1 MKELSQILH
10 EYLMEIG
17 MTDENILILY
27 VLILSLIS
35 LVGLYVID
43 FICKKIIRV
52 VFIRFAKKS
61 KSRFDDILITNRT
74 PRYIAHLI
82 PFSISLFII
91 PFIFNEF
98 TAISD
103 LLIRVNKM
111 ILVLVIVFI
120 LRSLIYTVRD
130 YFKTLPKLKDK
141 PIDSYIQVIMM
152 FIWAFSVVS
161 LLALITGRSF
171 MEFITTI
178 GAASAII
185 ILVFKDTIM
194 GFVAS
199 IQVSVND
206 MVRIG
211 DWITFQKYGADGDV
225 IEINLATVK
234 VQNFDMTITT
244 IPTYAL
250 ISDSF
255 KNWRG
260 MVSSEGRR
268 IKRSININFDSIKFL
283 NKEDIQKLSKIEI
296 ISSYV
301 NDRRNDIDGFNL
313 KNNVDKDL
321 LLNGRNLTN
330 IGVFRKYLQTY
341 IETHSAINKDMTI
354 MVRQLDPTIHG
365 VPLEVYAFSS
375 DKEWQNYEY
384 IISDIFDHIISS
396 VKYFDLHIF
405 EMPSSVSIKNLK
417 L

>member
-1 MKELSQILH
+1 MKELSQILNQ
-10 EYLMEIG
+10 YLMEIG
-17 MTDENILILY
+17 MTDENTLILY

-35 LVGLYVID
+35 LIGLYVID

-52 VFIRFAKKS
+52 VFIKFAKKS

-74 PRYIAHLI
+74 PKYIAHII
-82 PFSISLFII
+82 PFSISLSII

-103 LLIRVNKM
+103 LLLRLNKM

-283 NKEDIQKLSKIEI
+283 NKEDIGKLSKIEI

-301 NDRRNDIDGFNL
+301 NDRRNDIDGFNS

>member
-17 MTDENILILY
+17 MTDENTLILY

-301 NDRRNDIDGFNL
+301 NDRRNDIDGFNS